1 MALEKVG
8 ILGCGAMGSGI
19 AQVVL
24 QGGYEVIVREMDQE
38 ALARGIS
45 NVNASLEKLVKK
57 ERLTQEQK
65 TGLIKHLKGTLEL
78 EDLAD
83 CDLVIEAV
91 FEDLETK
98 NALFKVLDGCCRA
111 DTVFATNTS
120 SLSVTRMAAETNRK
134 ERFAGLHFFYP
145 APVMPLVEIIK
156 TISLAPEV
164 LQELQT
170 FAKNLKKFPIV
181 AKDNAGFIVNLLL
194 TPFLLDAI
202 RAVGNSVAG
211 VTDIDAGIKLGLGH
225 PVGPLMLADMIG
237 LNLICKAADT
247 MFEEYKD
254 LRYAPPPLLRKMVI
268 MGYHGMKTGKGFYD
282 WSDSKNPVPVQ
293 LDF

>member
-1 MALEKVG
+1 MAVRKVG
-8 ILGCGAMGSGI
+8 ILGCGAMGAGI
-19 AQVVL
+19 VQVVL

-38 ALARGIS
+38 ALAKG
-45 NVNASLEKLVKK
+45 VAAVDASFEKLVKK
-57 ERLTQEQK
+57 DRLTAEQK
-65 TGLIKHLKGTLEL
+65 AGFIKSLEGTVDLQGLS
-78 EDLAD
+78 D
-83 CDLVIEAV
+83 CDLIIEAV

-98 NALFKVLDGCCRA
+98 NALFKALDVCCKT
-111 DTVFATNTS
+111 DTLFATNTS
-120 SLSVTRMAAETNRK
+120 SLSVTRMAAETKRK

-156 TISLAPEV
+156 TISLAPEA
-164 LQELQT
+164 LQELRT
-170 FAKNLKKFPIV
+170 FAKSLNKFPIV

-202 RAVGNSVAG
+202 RAVANSVAG

-268 MGYHGMKTGKGFYD
+268 LGYHGQKTGKGFYD
-282 WSDSKNPVPVQ
+282 WSDPKNPVPVK